1 MEEEKRNPKSRGLGR
16 GLSALFE
23 DDEDVLPQSGVDEGA
38 GKESA
43 SSVLGSKRDY
53 LPIESLTPGQYQ
65 PRKEFTPGAIEELA
79 ESIAKHGVLQPLLVR
94 KLAEET
100 ASGAQYEI
108 IAGERR
114 WRASQK
120 AGIYEVPVVIKNFDD
135 ATTLEVAL
143 IENLQREDLNP
154 LEEADAYKQLM
165 EEFDHTQESLAA
177 SLGKS
182 RPHIA
187 NTMRLLNLPDGVKA
201 YVLAGKITAGHA
213 RALLG
218 SEDPEGL
225 AEQIVGSDLSVR
237 EAEKLAKSGKPT
249 SKSKAKAAAKDVDT
263 LALEEEM
270 SSRLG
275 TKVEITIGK
284 KGGKLIVHYGDFD
297 QLDDFLHRL
306 SKKA

>member
-23 DDEDVLPQSGVDEGA
+23 DDEDVLPQSSGDGEA
-38 GKESA
+38 GEESA

-53 LPIESLTPGQYQ
+53 LPIESLTPGRYQ

-94 KLAEET
+94 QLAEET
-100 ASGAQYEI
+100 VSGARYEI

-114 WRASQK
+114 WRAAQK
-120 AGIYEVPVVIKNFDD
+120 AGIYEVPVVIKKFDD

-225 AEQIVGSDLSVR
+225 AEKIVGSDLSVR
-237 EAEKLAKSGKPT
+237 EAEKLAKSGKPA
-249 SKSKAKAAAKDVDT
+249 SKSKAKATSKDVDT

-297 QLDDFLHRL
+297 QLDDLLHRL
-306 SKKA
+306 SKK